1 MPARRS
7 PRKPAAKRASPTGAV
22 RKASKKASPAR
33 HARRRAATAPAR
45 RAEGGRSPPAV
56 VASVTT
62 PGKAGS
68 PERDVTQC
76 QECRRLRRLVLQQEL
91 ELVQSRT
98 RISILEQQLAER
110 EAGGAR
116 GEPLQQAQIAS
127 LIAAAQTPAGGG
139 VSLEDLLRVA
149 LEAAHNDTEDLSTEE
164 TSPEPQTVGA
174 ASSGTPGGEPVHKH
188 LAVAP

>member
-56 VASVTT
+56 VGTVTT

-68 PERDVTQC
+68 PERADVAQC
-76 QECRRLRRLVLQQEL
+76 QECRRLRRQVAQQGL
-91 ELVQSRT
+91 ELHQCYE
-98 RISILEQQLAER
+98 RIRSFEQL
-110 EAGGAR
+110 
-116 GEPLQQAQIAS
+116 AS
-127 LIAAAQTPAGGG
+127 LIAAVQATAGDGG
-139 VSLEDLLRVA
+139 TLADLLLAAR
-149 LEAAHNDTEDLSTEE
+149 EAAHADTEDLSTEQ
-164 TSPEPQTVGA
+164 TSAEPQTGGA
-174 ASSGTPGGEPVHKH
+174 ASSGTTGGEPVHKH
-188 LAVAP
+188 LGVAP